1 MWSGDDWCERV
12 DVSDWCEDYREPVGS
27 SKGGVRWLV
36 EPGKRDDLWL
46 HKDVPGHKNG
56 SVPGTDWAEVIA
68 SRVGESLGVPCARTR
83 LCRRAG
89 RRGSLSYNVRS
100 SGYDFVAGG
109 DYLKSLGVP
118 GYVRYRPKD
127 EVRDEAKARDP
138 CPGVKRPGHHLKNI
152 REALSRIGPPES
164 FAGDGSWSGFD
175 VFVGF
180 LILDAIIANQDRHE
194 DNWAVL
200 RAQLS
205 TGRDLLAASYDHG
218 SSLGHNLLDSKRE
231 AMLRNREELSAFACR
246 GKAKRFEHSESR
258 GPVTLVKLAAE
269 AMEMVDPAVA
279 SWWRDRLKEIEDFR
293 PLLGY
298 PELTEVYSSDQLPAL
313 LEQRVMSPRRPDFE
327 QYVGMLGLS
336 AGHATPWEQVVA
348 SGGGRAGDTLQFM
361 RLPTAEDGRARA
373 QFLCN
378 GIRHIPGYRATLRG
392 RTIRVTREEQ
402 DRALD
407 GLRAGLRLHLEPE
420 PDNPEDANSVLVMA
434 QDVPLGWVPRLL
446 APSMG
451 ELMASGVTDVTVDRV
466 APGAPA
472 HLRLVLELDAPAPPG
487 FTFDPE
493 GRWEPLA
500 VQG

>member
-1 MWSGDDWCERV
+1 MRL
-12 DVSDWCEDYREPVGS
+12 SD
-27 SKGGVRWLV
+27 
-36 EPGKRDDLWL
+36 
-46 HKDVPGHKNG
+46 
-56 SVPGTDWAEVIA
+56 
-68 SRVGESLGVPCARTR
+68 
-83 LCRRAG
+83 
-89 RRGSLSYNVRS
+89 
-100 SGYDFVAGG
+100 YDFVAG
-109 DYLKSLGVP
+109 
-118 GYVRYRPKD
+118 
-127 EVRDEAKARDP
+127 
-138 CPGVKRPGHHLKNI
+138 
-152 REALSRIGPPES
+152 GPPES

-407 GLRAGLRLHLEPE
+407 GLRAGSRLHLEPE

>member
-1 MWSGDDWCERV
+1 MWSGDDWGERV

-27 SKGGVRWLV
+27 SKAKVSWLV

-68 SRVGESLGVPCARTR
+68 SRVGESLGVPCAKTR

-279 SWWRDRLKEIEDFR
+279 SWWRDRLKEFKLASIHEII
-293 PLLGY
+293 G
-298 PELTEVYSSDQLPAL
+298 AL
-313 LEQRVMSPRRPDFE
+313 QGMSPTESKFVSELLDLN
-327 QYVGMLGLS
+327 LG
-336 AGHATPWEQVVA
+336 
-348 SGGGRAGDTLQFM
+348 
-361 RLPTAEDGRARA
+361 
-373 QFLCN
+373 
-378 GIRHIPGYRATLRG
+378 
-392 RTIRVTREEQ
+392 RVR
-402 DRALD
+402 DAL
-407 GLRAGLRLHLEPE
+407 GC
-420 PDNPEDANSVLVMA
+420 S
-434 QDVPLGWVPRLL
+434 
-446 APSMG
+446 
-451 ELMASGVTDVTVDRV
+451 
-466 APGAPA
+466 
-472 HLRLVLELDAPAPPG
+472 
-487 FTFDPE
+487 
-493 GRWEPLA
+493 
-500 VQG
+500 

>member
-1 MWSGDDWCERV
+1 
-12 DVSDWCEDYREPVGS
+12 
-27 SKGGVRWLV
+27 
-36 EPGKRDDLWL
+36 
-46 HKDVPGHKNG
+46 
-56 SVPGTDWAEVIA
+56 
-68 SRVGESLGVPCARTR
+68 
-83 LCRRAG
+83 
-89 RRGSLSYNVRS
+89 
-100 SGYDFVAGG
+100 
-109 DYLKSLGVP
+109 
-118 GYVRYRPKD
+118 
-127 EVRDEAKARDP
+127 
-138 CPGVKRPGHHLKNI
+138 
-152 REALSRIGPPES
+152 
-164 FAGDGSWSGFD
+164 
-175 VFVGF
+175 
-180 LILDAIIANQDRHE
+180 
-194 DNWAVL
+194 
-200 RAQLS
+200 
-205 TGRDLLAASYDHG
+205 
-218 SSLGHNLLDSKRE
+218 
-231 AMLRNREELSAFACR
+231 
-246 GKAKRFEHSESR
+246 
-258 GPVTLVKLAAE
+258 
-269 AMEMVDPAVA
+269 
-279 SWWRDRLKEIEDFR
+279 
-293 PLLGY
+293 
-298 PELTEVYSSDQLPAL
+298 
-313 LEQRVMSPRRPDFE
+313 MSPRRPDFE

-472 HLRLVLELDAPAPPG
+472 HLRLVLELDAPAPPD